1 MKIETMYDLKVLLN
15 GISDYDLKN
24 LGIGFSGDDGQTA
37 LVTMI
42 GDDECDKRVF
52 HLFNKKRVALL
63 SEYFNKIVEGA
74 QIEDGYDWYGE
85 NFITSDTKFN
95 KHNKA

>member
-1 MKIETMYDLKVLLN
+1 
-15 GISDYDLKN
+15 
-24 LGIGFSGDDGQTA
+24 
-37 LVTMI
+37 
-42 GDDECDKRVF
+42 
-52 HLFNKKRVALL
+52 VALL